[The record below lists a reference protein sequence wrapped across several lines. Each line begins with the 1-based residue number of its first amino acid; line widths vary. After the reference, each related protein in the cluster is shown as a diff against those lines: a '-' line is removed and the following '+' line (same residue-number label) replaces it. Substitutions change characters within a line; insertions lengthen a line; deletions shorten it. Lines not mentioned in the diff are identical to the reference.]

1 MSVKS
6 IKSQLII
13 DTLEKE
19 LQILPEVRD
28 ESANL
33 IKEEFPSLSDK
44 EIAKI
49 IDILSESLSRN
60 KEHIELVS
68 TAPNSF
74 KINVKSTRTEL
85 EKIIKNATDSITI
98 TGYSISEYFD
108 EFLDLIIEQSKKG
121 VLVRMFIN
129 NYEKNETIARL
140 NHYKGKFFRIYNY
153 RDEDDKKAALHAKII
168 TVDGKIS
175 LISSANLSYHGLEK
189 NIEMGCLV
197 YSSKIAKDIKDLLE
211 TLLFQKV
218 FDEVK

>member
-74 KINVKSTRTEL
+74 KINVKSTRIEL
-85 EKIIKNATDSITI
+85 EKIIKYATDSITI

-140 NHYKGKFFRIYNY
+140 NHYKGKFFRI
-153 RDEDDKKAALHAKII
+153 
-168 TVDGKIS
+168 
-175 LISSANLSYHGLEK
+175 
-189 NIEMGCLV
+189 
-197 YSSKIAKDIKDLLE
+197 
-211 TLLFQKV
+211 
-218 FDEVK
+218 